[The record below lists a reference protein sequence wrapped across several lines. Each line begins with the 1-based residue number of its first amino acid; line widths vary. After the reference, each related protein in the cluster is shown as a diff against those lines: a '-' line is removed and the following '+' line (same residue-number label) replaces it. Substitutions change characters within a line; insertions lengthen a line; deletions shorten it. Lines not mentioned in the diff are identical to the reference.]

1 MVAAMSSWRRWIS
14 RVGYA
19 GVLVLV
25 VLHVAVWWRA
35 HALGGFYPGHLNEA
49 SRWIQI
55 IALVSLLV
63 AFCCFFG
70 IGWKRWAGAAF
81 GIASFVMAFLYA
93 AGL

>member
-1 MVAAMSSWRRWIS
+1 MMATVNSPRRWIA
-14 RVGYA
+14 RAGYA

-25 VLHVAVWWRA
+25 ALHIAIWCRA
-35 HALGGFYPGHLNEA
+35 YTLGGFWGHLNEA
-49 SRWIQI
+49 SQWLQT

-63 AFCCFFG
+63 ASCCFFG

-81 GIASFVMAFLYA
+81 GIASFVMAFLYG